1 MKYVDYYQLI
11 DLKPTAT
18 SAEIEQAYR
27 TLARKYHPDT
37 ASDGDDDDDAA
48 EDAAKRFGEINEAR
62 AVLADIDRRMHYDK
76 LSQTW
81 KTHVEADESEP
92 FDWSQW
98 ATNIGQN
105 GSPDEDAERGY
116 SDFFKTIFCSP
127 KKDEPAL
134 ANGKKPKRREYVQ
147 KLQISLEEG
156 FKGTTRVLKVGQQTM
171 KVKIPKGAKTGTKI
185 RLKGKQIQLHKDGEE
200 PSEQTKGDLF
210 LEIELL
216 PHPIFKVEG
225 HDLLADLPVDLYTA
239 VLGGEAVVPNLGK
252 GKVKLKIPNET
263 QPGRIFRLK
272 GLGMPRVSD
281 PDERGDLLIKAVV
294 SIPQKLTPEE
304 VALFEELADLRGL

>member
-1 MKYVDYYQLI
+1 MKYVDYYQII
-11 DLKPTAT
+11 DLEPTAT
-18 SAEIEQAYR
+18 STEIEQAYR

-37 ASDGDDDDDAA
+37 ASEKDDDAV
-48 EDAAKRFGEINEAR
+48 KRFGEINEAR
-62 AVLADIDRRMHYDK
+62 AVLADLDRRMHYDK

-81 KTHVEADESEP
+81 KTHVEKEDTEP

-105 GSPDEDAERGY
+105 GSSDEGAELDY
-116 SDFFKTIFCSP
+116 SEFFKTIFCSP
-127 KKDEPAL
+127 KKEEDEAVST
-134 ANGKKPKRREYVQ
+134 NGKKPKRREYVQ

-216 PHPIFKVEG
+216 PHPVFKVEG
-225 HDLLADLPVDLYTA
+225 NDLLADLPVDLYTA

-263 QPGRIFRLK
+263 QPGRTFRLK
-272 GLGMPRVSD
+272 GLGMPLVSD